1 MDQLS
6 LFGDSAEHGAAVK
19 ESEPEGL
26 LASAEEVRELARE
39 YFNPSS
45 STTRTASAP
54 PALLETKLRLKAHA
68 TGAHVRGLVAKWSK
82 VFGYVSLHDPTT
94 GEWYEIE
101 AKAAPAWARKEAMKR
116 KKLYKDGNHR
126 AYELTAMQMEEI
138 WKSEGG
144 PLAFLSPAV
153 GRKSGLVYDE
163 DVEEE

>member
-1 MDQLS
+1 M
-6 LFGDSAEHGAAVK
+6 FGAIAKNGAAVK

-26 LASAEEVRELARE
+26 LASADEVRELARE

-45 STTRTASAP
+45 SPPRTASAP
-54 PALLETKLRLKAHA
+54 SALLETKLRLKAHA

-82 VFGYVSLHDPTT
+82 VFGYVALHDPTT

-101 AKAAPAWARKEAMKR
+101 AKVAPAWTRKEAMKR
-116 KKLYKDGNHR
+116 KELYKDGNHR

-138 WKSEGG
+138 WKSQGVLL
-144 PLAFLSPAV
+144 PSLSPSV

>member
-1 MDQLS
+1 VNQLS
-6 LFGDSAEHGAAVK
+6 LFGDSTEHGAAVK

-26 LASAEEVRELARE
+26 LACAEEVRDLARKH
-39 YFNPSS
+39 FKPSS
-45 STTRTASAP
+45 ATPRTASAP
-54 PALLETKLRLKAHA
+54 SALLEAKLRLKAHA

-82 VFGYVSLHDPTT
+82 VVGYVTLHDPTT

-126 AYELTAMQMEEI
+126 AYELTAMQMEEVL
-138 WKSEGG
+138 KSEGVAL
-144 PLAFLSPAV
+144 PSLSPAV